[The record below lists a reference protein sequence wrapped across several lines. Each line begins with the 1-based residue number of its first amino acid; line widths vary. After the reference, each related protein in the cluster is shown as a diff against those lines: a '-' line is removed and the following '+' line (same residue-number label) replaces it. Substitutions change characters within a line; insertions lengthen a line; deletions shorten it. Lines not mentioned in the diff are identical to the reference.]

1 MAWKNQPEPLT
12 SSLEDY
18 LEAIFALERE
28 SKSARSKDIAERLG
42 VQRGS
47 VTGALQSLAQKGLIH
62 YHPYSKITLTPE
74 GFRLAT
80 QIVYRHKALFEF
92 LHTFLQLPEDLA
104 ESNACR
110 LEHHIDDEALDRLI
124 SFIQFVRA
132 CPRSGADWLA
142 AFTRMCGECGQC
154 ANCESCIASC
164 LETFREQ
171 QSS

>member
-1 MAWKNQPEPLT
+1 MVLKHQSEPLT

-47 VTGALQSLAQKGLIH
+47 VTGALQNLAQRGLIH

-124 SFIQFVRA
+124 AFIQFVRE
-132 CPRSGADWLA
+132 CPRTGADWLD
-142 AFTRMCGECGQC
+142 AFTRMCDDCGRC
-154 ANCESCIASC
+154 VNCDACIAAC
-164 LETFREQ
+164 LENFRKQ
-171 QSS
+171 KPS

>member
-1 MAWKNQPEPLT
+1 MAWKNHSEPLT

-28 SKSARSKDIAERLG
+28 NKSARSKDIAERLG

-47 VTGALQSLAQKGLIH
+47 VTGALQTLAQKGLIH

-80 QIVYRHKALFEF
+80 RIVYRHKALFEF
-92 LHTFLQLPEDLA
+92 LHTFLQLSEDLA

-124 SFIQFVRA
+124 AFVQFVRN
-132 CPRSGADWLA
+132 CPRTGSDWLA
-142 AFTRMCGECGQC
+142 GFTRMCADCSHCAECE
-154 ANCESCIASC
+154 ACIASC
-164 LETFREQ
+164 LESFREQ
-171 QSS
+171 HSS

>member
-1 MAWKNQPEPLT
+1 MVYANHSEPLT

-28 SKSARSKDIAERLG
+28 SKAARSKDIAERLG

-47 VTGALQSLAQKGLIH
+47 VTGALQSLSQKGLIH
-62 YHPYSKITLTPE
+62 YHPYSRVTLTPE
-74 GFRLAT
+74 GFRVAT
-80 QIVYRHKALFEF
+80 RIVYRHKALFDF
-92 LHTFLQLPEDLA
+92 LHTFLNLSEDVA

-124 SFIQFVRA
+124 AFVQFVRN
-132 CPRSGADWLA
+132 CPRTGADWLA

-154 ANCESCIASC
+154 ANCEACIASC
-164 LETFREQ
+164 LESYRMR

>member
-1 MAWKNQPEPLT
+1 MPSKYQSESLT

-18 LEAIFALERE
+18 LEAIFSLELE

-47 VTGALQSLAQKGLIH
+47 VTGALQTLAYKGLIH
-62 YHPYSKITLTPE
+62 YHPYSAITLTTE
-74 GFRLAT
+74 GFRQASR
-80 QIVYRHKALFEF
+80 IVYRHKALFEF

-124 SFIQFVRA
+124 SFVQFVRT
-132 CPRSGADWLA
+132 CPRTGADWIS
-142 AFTRMCGECGQC
+142 AFTRICRECEQC
-154 ANCESCIASC
+154 IDCDSCVAGC
-164 LETFREQ
+164 LQRLRQGKQE
-171 QSS
+171 